1 MGKFDHDETC
11 SISFCATVDHS
22 TSGTTTIIT
31 STPAG
36 STEVDQIDTENQVV
50 GPKSSIGEY
59 YGDVTVTTERR
70 PKHSTASYPFQ
81 KCPFVSLV

>member
-36 STEVDQIDTENQVV
+36 STEVDQIDTAHQMV

-59 YGDVTVTTERR
+59 YGECNRDDGKKAQT
-70 PKHSTASYPFQ
+70 
-81 KCPFVSLV
+81 FVYVLSI